1 VKPDK
6 TFLALAATVLL
17 WASAFP
23 AIRVALRGYGPAELS
38 FLRLGV
44 ASVALAI
51 VAPVMRVRR
60 PARRDLPRIVLV
72 GASGMSAYQLLL
84 NWGELHV
91 PAGTAS
97 MIVAGAPAISALLA
111 AAFLRERLTPARIA
125 GSGVALGG
133 AALIALAGGDTGYT
147 TAAWAV
153 VAAACTQ
160 AAYHLGIKPLLRTY
174 TGLEV
179 AAYAMWAGAALLLPL
194 APTAL
199 HAAVHAPT
207 GALLAAVY
215 LGALPSAA
223 GFVVW
228 GHAVARLTVTAA
240 TAALYLVPAA
250 TLAVA
255 YVWLGERPRPVEVLG
270 GLLTIAGVTLV
281 GRGTARASRRVSV
294 PAESAPPVHRQP
306 EPGPLLAESSSHV
319 HSSYVQYLGRRTEN
333 DEKEKS

>member
-6 TFLALAATVLL
+6 TLLALAATVLL

-23 AIRVALRGYGPAELS
+23 AIRVALRGYDYADLS
-38 FLRLGV
+38 FLRLAV
-44 ASVALAI
+44 ASLVLAA
-51 VAPVMRVRR
+51 VAPLARVRR

-72 GASGMSAYQLLL
+72 GALGMSAYQLLL
-84 NWGELHV
+84 NWGEVHV

-97 MIVAGAPAISALLA
+97 MIVAVAPAISALLA
-111 AAFLRERLTPARIA
+111 AVFLRERLTPARIA
-125 GSGVALGG
+125 GSAVALAG
-133 AALIALAGGDTGYT
+133 AALIAVAGGATGYT

-153 VAAACTQ
+153 VAAAAVQ

-179 AAYAMWAGAALLLPL
+179 AAYAMWAGTALLLPL
-194 APTAL
+194 APKAIGAAL
-199 HAAVHAPT
+199 HAPS
-207 GALLAAVY
+207 GALPAAVY

-228 GHAVARLTVTAA
+228 GYAVARLTVTAA

-255 YVWLGERPRPVEVLG
+255 YLWLGERPYPVELLG
-270 GLLTIAGVTLV
+270 GLLTIAGVALV
-281 GRGTARASRRVSV
+281 GRRRPVTAAAREGTAPRVRV
-294 PAESAPPVHRQP
+294 
-306 EPGPLLAESSSHV
+306 
-319 HSSYVQYLGRRTEN
+319 
-333 DEKEKS
+333 